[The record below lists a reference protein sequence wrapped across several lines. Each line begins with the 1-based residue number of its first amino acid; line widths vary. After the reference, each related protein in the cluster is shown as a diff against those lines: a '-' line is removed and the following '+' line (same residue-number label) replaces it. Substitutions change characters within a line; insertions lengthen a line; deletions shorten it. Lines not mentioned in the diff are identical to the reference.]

1 MHCVK
6 NTARSKRSS
15 TRFRALSRAVLGAAA
30 MLAGCAHPAAPKPTI
45 FVAHRPVAQAWG
57 EAAKRELR
65 GVVNRALAPATTRSY
80 DWSCAVVAQDGAL
93 LYSDRSEHAVVPA
106 STLKLIVA
114 AVVLARFDPGYR
126 FHTRFASA
134 QPPSNGTIAG
144 DFWLAGS
151 GDPSL
156 RSDDLR
162 RGIQK
167 IRAAGVRAIEGG
179 VGVDAS
185 ALTGPEL
192 NPFWNPGD
200 VNEDFMAPTSGV
212 SVDEDTVEFRIAG
225 TTAGQPASV
234 RVKPQ
239 SSAVSYYGSITT
251 GYADDVIVAAMGTPG
266 VFRISGT
273 IPPGVR
279 ETFYLPVHDIP
290 HYAGAV
296 LSGFLRESGITVAGA
311 PRMGKVPAG
320 AYTLW
325 DHPSPALTQLVHHMM
340 IFSDN
345 HFAEQFLR
353 LLGAARGRAD
363 DAHGLTAERAVLK
376 DEHIP
381 TPGLHIVD
389 GSGLAEA
396 NRIAAITLVRLLAH
410 SDAGVR
416 GNALYPLLARGGLDG
431 TLKRYHFVQASG
443 RVRAKSGHLA
453 SVAALAG
460 YVNTRHHGRVAFAFL
475 FNGVRDEADPAVAA
489 AIDRIAQR

>member
-1 MHCVK
+1 
-6 NTARSKRSS
+6 
-15 TRFRALSRAVLGAAA
+15 
-30 MLAGCAHPAAPKPTI
+30 MLAGCAHPPAPKPAI
-45 FVAHRPVAQAWG
+45 PIAHRPVAPAWG

-65 GVVNRALAPATTRSY
+65 GVVARALAPAIALSY
-80 DWSCAVVAQDGAL
+80 DWSCAVIAQNGVL
-93 LYSDRSEHAVVPA
+93 LYADRSTHAVTPA
-106 STLKLIVA
+106 STQKLIVA
-114 AVVLARFDPGYR
+114 AVVLARFDPAFR

-144 DFWLAGS
+144 EFWLAGS

-162 RGIQK
+162 RGVQK

-179 VGVDAS
+179 VAVDAS
-185 ALTGPEL
+185 ALAGPEL

-225 TTAGQPASV
+225 TTAGQAASV

-239 SSAVSYYGSITT
+239 SSAVSYYGSIAT

-290 HYAGAV
+290 QYAGAV
-296 LSGFLRESGITVAGA
+296 LSGFLRETGITVAGT
-311 PRMGKVPAG
+311 PRTGKVPRD

-325 DHPSPALTQLVHHMM
+325 DHPSPALTQLVHHML

-353 LLGAARGRAD
+353 LLGAPRGRAD
-363 DAHGLTAERAVLK
+363 DAHGLAAERVILK
-376 DEHIP
+376 DERIP
-381 TPGLHIVD
+381 TPGLHLVD

-410 SDAGVR
+410 SDSDLR
-416 GNALYPLLARGGLDG
+416 GNALYPVLARGGLDG
-431 TLKRYHFVQASG
+431 TLKWYHFVQASG

-453 SVAALAG
+453 SVSALAG

-475 FNGVRDEADPAVAA
+475 FNGLRDQADRAVAA

>member
-1 MHCVK
+1 
-6 NTARSKRSS
+6 
-15 TRFRALSRAVLGAAA
+15 
-30 MLAGCAHPAAPKPTI
+30 MLAGCEHPPAVSQHAIPLAHRPAAP
-45 FVAHRPVAQAWG
+45 AWG

-65 GVVNRALAPATTRSY
+65 GVINRALAPATTRSY
-80 DWSCAVVAQDGAL
+80 DWSCAVVAQDGTL
-93 LYSDRSEHAVVPA
+93 LYSDRSERAVVPA

-114 AVVLARFDPGYR
+114 ATVLAQFDPGYR

-134 QPPSNGTIAG
+134 QPPSGGRVAG
-144 DFWLAGS
+144 DFWLVGS

-167 IRAAGVRAIEGG
+167 IRTAGVRAIEGG
-179 VGVDAS
+179 VAVDAS
-185 ALTGPEL
+185 ALAGPEL

-200 VNEDFMAPTSGV
+200 VNEDFNAPTSGV

-225 TTAGQPASV
+225 AAAGQPASV
-234 RVKPQ
+234 HVKPQ
-239 SSAVSYYGSITT
+239 STAVSYYGSIAT
-251 GYADDVIVAAMGTPG
+251 GYGDDVIVAAMGTPG

-296 LSGFLRESGITVAGA
+296 LSGLLRDAGITVAGA
-311 PRMGKVPAG
+311 PRTGKVPRD

-353 LLGAARGRAD
+353 LLGVARGRAD
-363 DAHGLTAERAVLK
+363 DAHGLAAERVILK

-381 TPGLHIVD
+381 TTGLHIVD

-410 SDAGVR
+410 SDADVR
-416 GNALYPLLARGGLDG
+416 GNLLYPVLARGGLDG
-431 TLKRYHFVQASG
+431 TMKMYHFAQASG

-453 SVAALAG
+453 SVSALAG

-475 FNGVRDEADPAVAA
+475 FNGVRQEADPAVAA